1 MEARLTHYT
10 IKSIQIWGGWGQKE
24 NESET
29 EFYNRVIKETKE
41 NLKNTSM
48 IKTNSFV
55 EFYKND
61 KTVKIINIKD
71 I

>member
-1 MEARLTHYT
+1 MEAKLTHYT
-10 IKSIQIWGGWGQKE
+10 IKSIQIWGVWLQRE
-24 NESET
+24 NESEK

-48 IKTNSFV
+48 TKTNSFV
-55 EFYKND
+55 QFYENGE
-61 KTVKIINIKD
+61 TVKMINIKD

>member
-1 MEARLTHYT
+1 MEAKLTHCT
-10 IKSIQIWGGWGQKE
+10 VKSIQIWGVWLQRE
-24 NESET
+24 NEGEK

-55 EFYKND
+55 QFYEND
-61 KTVKIINIKD
+61 KTVKLINIKD